1 MYEFTPVILS
11 ERNIMETHH
20 VLNVGNLSYTDE
32 RAQQELA
39 DAIQLITDAFHNRM
53 NGWKER
59 EFWRG
64 MVEAL
69 LIQFSKE
76 QPEVTI
82 LFIRG
87 ITNNDVNITYSEFPM
102 FRSFVLQY
110 GPLLRRARCFK
121 GV

>member
-1 MYEFTPVILS
+1 MYEFNPVILS
-11 ERNIMETHH
+11 ERNILETHQA
-20 VLNVGNLSYTDE
+20 LITGELGYKDE
-32 RAQQELA
+32 RASSEVQ
-39 DAIQLITDAFHNRM
+39 DAVQLITEAFHNRV
-53 NGWKER
+53 NGWKEQ

-64 MVEAL
+64 MVETL

-76 QPEVTI
+76 QPEVAI

-87 ITNNDVNITYSEFPM
+87 ITKNDVNITYREFPM

>member
-11 ERNIMETHH
+11 ERNIQETHH

>member
-11 ERNIMETHH
+11 ERNIQETHH

-39 DAIQLITDAFHNRM
+39 DAIQLITDAFNNRM

-64 MVEAL
+64 MVETL

-76 QPEVTI
+76 QPEVTV

-87 ITNNDVNITYSEFPM
+87 ITNNDVNITYREFPM

>member
-11 ERNIMETHH
+11 ERNIQETHH
-20 VLNVGNLSYTDE
+20 VLNAGNLSYNDD

-39 DAIQLITDAFHNRM
+39 DAIQLITDAFNNRM

-64 MVEAL
+64 MVETL

-87 ITNNDVNITYSEFPM
+87 ITDNDVNITYREFPM

-110 GPLLRRARCFK
+110 GQLLRRARCFK